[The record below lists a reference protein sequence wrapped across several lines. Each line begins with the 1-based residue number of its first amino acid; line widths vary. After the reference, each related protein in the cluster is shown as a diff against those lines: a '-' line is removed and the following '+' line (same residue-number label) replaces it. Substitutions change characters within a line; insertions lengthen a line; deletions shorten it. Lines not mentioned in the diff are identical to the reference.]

1 MQMSP
6 MIDIVFLPFQ
16 YSLFETPSAT
26 CADKFGSVATGI
38 DAGVS
43 ATRDES
49 LAVRVE
55 ERAVEFF
62 GTEGVAFLCNE
73 TFVVSVIGF
82 VGASENDTRSD
93 VAAYEPSSVAT
104 GGFGSIASKWFDLDF

>member
-1 MQMSP
+1 M
-6 MIDIVFLPFQ
+6 
-16 YSLFETPSAT
+16 FETPSAT

-55 ERAVEFF
+55 GSTVEFV
-62 GTEGVAFLCNE
+62 GTEGVAFLDDE
-73 TFVVSVIGF
+73 TFVVSSVGF
-82 VGASENDTRSD
+82 VDTPEDGSGTD
-93 VAAYEPSSVAT
+93 VTTYESGSVAT
-104 GGFGSIASKWFDLDF
+104 IRIG